1 MTFENALNKVLNY
14 LRENHGATNSILVEL
29 IEGDTDLFEKIREHL
44 IFNDLAED
52 KKGVGLVYLKSDKP
66 FDIVVETKE
75 KQEDSEKSGLKEPTE
90 RFYKI
95 FISYG
100 RNDAEELAHK
110 IASDLTSLGHD
121 VWIDKEQIKTGRS
134 WEEQIEEAILSH
146 HIFIS
151 LLTPYAVRRPDGVC
165 LDEISMA
172 RFHNRKI
179 VPVMVAQCRPPLS
192 IYRLDWV
199 DFQEWTKENTYKRS
213 FSRIINA
220 LTEEANVE
228 GSYADI
234 FSKLKPIDFGVD
246 ISRMTKDFTG
256 RQWLFDEFDSWI
268 KQPSSR
274 IFLVTGDPGIGKS
287 AIMAQL
293 ASRHP
298 QVMAFHFCISS
309 LADSVNP
316 DVFVRSIAAQLATQI
331 KEYHETISQLNFEQL
346 TRFDSG
352 TLFRRLIA
360 DPLKNI
366 NLDEQVVI
374 LVDALDESWTDANS
388 NIVNVLYERIEDLP
402 ENVKVM
408 VSSRKIPD
416 IIDLLSKYRPFEIDP
431 VFLENINDITDY
443 LDKKF
448 AEQAIADKLKCG
460 EQDIKNLKD
469 LIIDKSEGNFLY
481 IKQFIYGIETER
493 IDINNPASFPD
504 GLVGIYISFF
514 DRIFNKNENYDD
526 FRPLLEVISTLK
538 EPFSAKELSQILK
551 LSEFEIN
558 RRMQILAAFFPE
570 RKGCFSPYHKSVV
583 DWLKGEAGAGRRY
596 LLDIE
601 RGKKVVC
608 EYFIKRYS
616 QGNYDLYLLKYLP
629 SHLIESERY
638 NELVDLLLNFD
649 FIIQKCSHNMVYD
662 LIKDY
667 HSAFTVLPELRDIRI
682 EELEYLKRV
691 SEYTDQLILN
701 PEKIQNKE
709 IIIESFTPWS
719 DQQIDHEIERIRMS
733 PDRRDNLEIFLQFLN
748 SLAHLLFRYGHI
760 EGYLLQQAWNYAD
773 SGPFARYVDE
783 YIKKCDHLKLLYI
796 PAQRKEFNPF
806 NPCKRILQEQLHQV
820 LGVFTFDGK
829 YAVTG
834 SNDNTLKL
842 WDLQSGEIL
851 KTITPHIDYLR
862 TLDATPDLNLVITSG
877 GRKDTVIKLWNYKDL
892 EPRGELKGH
901 SGRINKLKITPD
913 GRYVISGSSD
923 NSVKVWDTNARQ
935 CIADFNKHTDR
946 VVCVDISIDGK
957 TGVSGG
963 FDNMIYVWDIPTKK
977 CIQAFEGIEDLGTA
991 VKLSINKDILYS
1003 CCGYDGRTIK
1013 PTIKIWDLKS
1023 GECIKMLYGHEYA
1036 ISCLETTHD
1045 GKFLVSASMDRTIKV
1060 WDLNTYNCV
1069 KTIEGHVGPVV
1080 SLKITPDMKYIISG
1094 GGGLN
1099 DNTVRIWDIYKSKM
1113 PPEDAPYYRNFNHL
1127 HFCQEEGFVV
1137 NSCRKIIQIRDL
1149 QTGKIKAELS
1159 GHKSHIK
1166 KIIIDRVGK
1175 RIISAGSD
1183 KSIRI
1188 WDLVTHECKAILQGH
1203 ADGILDIC
1211 LSGDQKKLTS
1221 CGGDRQV
1228 IVWDLEKNEKIR
1240 ILQGHDSSVIYNTWL
1255 DDDKH
1260 VISIGADNILKVWNM
1275 DTGICLNNIP
1285 LPESITLEPVVD
1297 NKNRLYLG
1305 CTDGSIQYWDLYK
1318 PELLFNLKE
1327 LSNYNKLNGSQKVSR
1342 YEELKQYLQTNEHS
1356 GLISSLELVEEEN
1369 ILFSGSLDSTI
1380 RQWDLKTKTCTKV
1393 YSGHSGEVVFIR
1405 KVPGYD
1411 KIVTASRDHTIRV
1424 WDIQSGECLA
1434 VLSTNLQINSLTPVE
1449 KNGRFAYGTMQG
1461 EFKIVQISGL

>member
-14 LRENHGATNSILVEL
+14 LRENHGATNSVLVEL
-29 IEGDTDLFEKIREHL
+29 IDGDTDLFEKIREHL

-52 KKGVGLVYLKSDKP
+52 KKGVGLVYLKSGEP
-66 FDIVVETKE
+66 LDIVVEKNE
-75 KQEDSEKSGLKEPTE
+75 KQQDSLKSGLKEPPD
-90 RFYKI
+90 RHYKI
-95 FISYG
+95 FLSYG
-100 RNDAEELAHK
+100 RKDAEELARK
-110 IASDLTSLGHD
+110 IASDLKGLGHD
-121 VWIDKEQIKTGRS
+121 VWIDKEQIKTGHS

-146 HIFIS
+146 GIFIS

-179 VPVMVAQCRPPLS
+179 VPVMVARCRPPLS

-199 DFQEWTKENTYKRS
+199 DFQEWTNENNYKRS
-213 FSRIINA
+213 FERIISA
-220 LTEEANVE
+220 LAEEANVE

-234 FSKLKPIDFGVD
+234 FSKLKPLDFGVD

-268 KQPSSR
+268 RKPSSR

-331 KEYHETISQLNFEQL
+331 KEYHEAICQLNFEQL

-374 LVDALDESWTDANS
+374 LVDALDESWTGANN
-388 NIVNVLYERIEDLP
+388 NIVNVLHERIEDLP

-416 IIDLLSKYRPFEIDP
+416 IIDLLSKYMPFEIDP
-431 VFLENINDITDY
+431 VFLENINDISDY

-448 AEQAIADKLKCG
+448 AQQVIAGKVKRS
-460 EQDIKNLKD
+460 EQDIKNLKN
-469 LIIDKSEGNFLY
+469 LIINKSEGNFLY

-514 DRIFNKNENYDD
+514 DRIFNRNENYDD
-526 FRPLLEVISTLK
+526 FRPLLEVIAALK
-538 EPFSAKELSQILK
+538 EPFSAKELSAILQ

-570 RKGCFSPYHKSVV
+570 RKGCYSPYHKSVV
-583 DWLKGEAGAGRRY
+583 DWLKGEAGTGRKY
-596 LLDIE
+596 LLDME
-601 RGKKVVC
+601 RGKKMVC
-608 EYFIKRYS
+608 EYLIKRYS
-616 QGNYDLYLLKYLP
+616 RGEYNLYLLKHLP
-629 SHLIESERY
+629 GHLIEGERY
-638 NELVDLLLNFD
+638 NELVDLLLDFD
-649 FIIQKCSHNMVYD
+649 FIIQKCRRNMVYD

-667 HSAFTVLPELRDIRI
+667 HSAFTLLPELQDSRH

-701 PEKIQNKE
+701 PEKIQDKE

-719 DQQIDHEIERIRMS
+719 DKQVDCEIERIRTS
-733 PDRRDNLEIFLQFLN
+733 PNRRDNLEIFLQFLN
-748 SLAHLLFRYGHI
+748 SQAHLLFRYGHI

-783 YIKKCDHLKLLYI
+783 YIEKCDHLKLLFI
-796 PAQRKEFNPF
+796 PPQRKEFNPF
-806 NPCKRILQEQLHQV
+806 NPCKRILQEHASQV
-820 LGVFTFDGK
+820 LAVFTDDGK

-834 SNDNTLKL
+834 STDSTLKL
-842 WDLQSGEIL
+842 WDLRSGQCL

-862 TLDATPDLNLVITSG
+862 TLDATPDLNLVVTSG
-877 GRKDTVIKLWNYKDL
+877 SRKDIVIKLWNYKDL
-892 EPRGELKGH
+892 EPLGELKGH
-901 SGRINKLKITPD
+901 SGRINYIKMTPD

-923 NSVKVWDTNARQ
+923 NSVKVWDTNTRR
-935 CIADFNKHTDR
+935 CIADFHKHTDR

-963 FDNMIYVWDIPTKK
+963 FDNMICVWDIPAKK
-977 CIQAFEGIEDLGTA
+977 CIRTFEGIEELGTA
-991 VKLSINKDILYS
+991 IKLSINKDILYS
-1003 CCGYDGRTIK
+1003 CSGYDGRTIK
-1013 PTIKIWDLKS
+1013 STIKIWDLKS
-1023 GECIKMLYGHEYA
+1023 GECIKTLYGHEYA

-1045 GKFLVSASMDRTIKV
+1045 GKFLVSASLDRTIKV
-1060 WDLNTYNCV
+1060 WNLNTYNCI
-1069 KTIEGHVGPVV
+1069 KTIEGHVGPVM
-1080 SLKITPDMKYIISG
+1080 SLKITPDLKYIISG
-1094 GGGLN
+1094 GGGHN

-1113 PPEDAPYYRNFNHL
+1113 PPEDAAYYRNFNHL
-1127 HFCQEEGFVV
+1127 HFCQDEGFVV

-1149 QTGKIKAELS
+1149 QTGRIKAELS

-1166 KIIIDRVGK
+1166 KIIVDNAGK
-1175 RIISAGSD
+1175 RIISASSD

-1188 WDLVTHECKAILQGH
+1188 WDLVTQECKSVLEGH
-1203 ADGILDIC
+1203 AEGILDIS
-1211 LSGDQKKLTS
+1211 LSGDRKKLAS
-1221 CGGDRQV
+1221 CGLDRKV
-1228 IVWDLEKNEKIR
+1228 IVWNLEKNEKIR
-1240 ILQGHDSSVIYNTWL
+1240 TLQGHDSSVIYNTWL

-1260 VISIGADNILKVWNM
+1260 VISIGADNILKLWNI
-1275 DTGICLNNIP
+1275 DTGICLNNIL
-1285 LPESITLEPVVD
+1285 LPESISLGPIVD
-1297 NKNRLYLG
+1297 NKNCVFLG
-1305 CTDGSIQYWDLYK
+1305 CTDGSVQYWDVYK
-1318 PELLFNLKE
+1318 PELLFTLKE
-1327 LSNYNKLNGSQKVSR
+1327 LSNYNKLSDPKKFSR
-1342 YEELKQYLQTNEHS
+1342 FAELKQYLDTNEHS

-1380 RQWDLKTKTCTKV
+1380 RQWDLTTKTCTRV
-1393 YSGHSGEVVFIR
+1393 FSGHSGEVVFIR

-1411 KIVTASRDHTIRV
+1411 KIVTGSRDHTIRI

-1434 VLSTNLQINSLTPVE
+1434 ILSTDLQINSLTPVQ
-1449 KNGRFAYGTMQG
+1449 KNGSFAYGTMQG

>member
-14 LRENHGATNSILVEL
+14 LRENHGATNSVLVEL
-29 IEGDTDLFEKIREHL
+29 IGGDNDLFEKIREHL

-52 KKGVGLVYLKSDKP
+52 KKGVGLVYLKSGEP
-66 FDIVVETKE
+66 PDIVVETKE
-75 KQEDSEKSGLKEPTE
+75 KQQDSSKSGLKEPAD
-90 RFYKI
+90 RYYKI
-95 FISYG
+95 FLSYG
-100 RNDAEELAHK
+100 RKDAEELARK
-110 IASDLTSLGHD
+110 IASDLTGLGHD
-121 VWIDKEQIKTGRS
+121 VWIDKEQIKTGHS

-146 HIFIS
+146 GIFIS

-199 DFQEWTKENTYKRS
+199 DFQEWTNENNYKRS
-213 FSRIINA
+213 FERIINA
-220 LTEEANVE
+220 LAEEANVE

-234 FSKLKPIDFGVD
+234 FSKLKPLDFGVD

-268 KQPSSR
+268 RKPSSR

-316 DVFVRSIAAQLATQI
+316 DIFVRSIAAQLTTQI
-331 KEYHETISQLNFEQL
+331 KEYHEAICQLNFEHL
-346 TRFDSG
+346 TQFDSG

-366 NLDEQVVI
+366 KLDEQVVI
-374 LVDALDESWTDANS
+374 LIDALDESWTGTNS
-388 NIVNVLYERIEDLP
+388 NIVNVLHERIEDLP

-431 VFLENINDITDY
+431 VFLENINDISDY

-448 AEQAIADKLKCG
+448 AQQVIADKIKCS

-469 LIIDKSEGNFLY
+469 LIINKSEGNFLY

-514 DRIFNKNENYDD
+514 DRIFNRIENYDD

-538 EPFSAKELSQILK
+538 EPFSAKELSPILQ
-551 LSEFEIN
+551 LSNFEIN
-558 RRMQILAAFFPE
+558 RRMGILAAFFPE
-570 RKGCFSPYHKSVV
+570 RKGCYSPYHKSVI
-583 DWLKGEAGAGRRY
+583 DWLKGEAGTGRKY
-596 LLDIE
+596 LLDME

-616 QGNYDLYLLKYLP
+616 RGEYNLYLLKYLP

-638 NELVDLLLNFD
+638 NELVDLLHDFD
-649 FIIQKCSHNMVYD
+649 FIIQKCRHNMVYD

-667 HSAFTVLPELRDIRI
+667 HSAFTVLPELRDITL

-719 DQQIDHEIERIRMS
+719 DQQVDCEIERIRMS
-733 PDRRDNLEIFLQFLN
+733 PNRRDNLEIFLQFLN
-748 SLAHLLFRYGHI
+748 SQAHLIFRYGNI

-773 SGPFARYVDE
+773 SGPFASYVDE
-783 YIKKCDHLKLLYI
+783 YIKKCDHLKLLFI

-806 NPCKRILQEQLHQV
+806 NPCKRILQEHAERV
-820 LGVFTFDGK
+820 SGVSITFDGK

-842 WDLQSGEIL
+842 WDLLSGECL
-851 KTITPHIDYLR
+851 RTITPHLDYLR
-862 TLDATPDLNLVITSG
+862 SLDATPDLNLVVTSG
-877 GRKDTVIKLWNYKDL
+877 GSQDTVIKLWNYKDL

-901 SGRINKLKITPD
+901 SGRINVLKITPD
-913 GRYVISGSSD
+913 GRKVISGSSD
-923 NSVKVWDTNARQ
+923 NSVRVWDTKTRQ
-935 CIADFNKHTDR
+935 CIADFHKHTDR
-946 VVCVDISIDGK
+946 VVCVDISVDGK

-963 FDNMIYVWDIPTKK
+963 FDNMIYVWNIPAKK
-977 CIQAFEGIEDLGTA
+977 CIRTFEVTEDLGSA
-991 VKLSINKDILYS
+991 LKLSVNKDILYS
-1003 CCGYDGRTIK
+1003 CCGYDGRMIK
-1013 PTIKIWDLKS
+1013 TTIKIWDLTS
-1023 GECIKMLYGHEYA
+1023 GECIKNLYGHEY
-1036 ISCLETTHD
+1036 SVRCLETTHD
-1045 GKFLVSASMDRTIKV
+1045 GKFLVSASLDRTIKV
-1060 WDLNTYNCV
+1060 WNLKTYNCV
-1069 KTIEGHVGPVV
+1069 KTIEGHPVV
-1080 SLKITPDMKYIISG
+1080 SLKITSDMKYIISG

-1113 PPEDAPYYRNFNHL
+1113 PPEDAAYYRNFNHL
-1127 HFCQEEGFVV
+1127 HFCQEEGFVI

-1149 QTGKIKAELS
+1149 QTGNIKAEIA

-1166 KIIIDRVGK
+1166 KIIVDNTGK
-1175 RIISAGSD
+1175 KIISASSD

-1188 WDLVTHECKAILQGH
+1188 WDLETQECKSVLEGH
-1203 ADGILDIC
+1203 AEGILDIC
-1211 LSGDQKKLTS
+1211 LSADRKKLAS
-1221 CGGDRQV
+1221 CGLDRQV
-1228 IVWDLEKNEKIR
+1228 IIWDLEKNEKAR

-1255 DDDKH
+1255 KDNKH
-1260 VISIGADNILKVWNM
+1260 ITSIGADNILKVWNM

-1285 LPESITLEPVVD
+1285 LPQSITLEPIVD
-1297 NKNRLYLG
+1297 NKNRLFLG
-1305 CTDGSIQYWDLYK
+1305 CTDGSVQYWDVYK
-1318 PELLFNLKE
+1318 PELLLNLK
-1327 LSNYNKLNGSQKVSR
+1327 
-1342 YEELKQYLQTNEHS
+1342 EHS

-1369 ILFSGSLDSTI
+1369 ILFSGSFDSTI
-1380 RQWDLKTKTCTKV
+1380 RQWDLSTKTCTRV
-1393 YSGHSGEVVFIR
+1393 YSGHSGEIVFIR

-1411 KIVTASRDHTIRV
+1411 KIVTGSRDHTIRV
-1424 WDIQSGECLA
+1424 WNIRSGECSA
-1434 VLSTNLQINSLTPVE
+1434 VLSTDLQINSLTPVQ
-1449 KNGRFAYGTMQG
+1449 KNGRFAYGTMEG

>member
-1 MTFENALNKVLNY
+1 MTFENALNKVYNY
-14 LRENHGATNSILVEL
+14 LRENHGATNSVLVEL
-29 IEGDTDLFEKIREHL
+29 IEGDTGLFEKIREHL

-52 KKGVGLVYLKSDKP
+52 KKGVGLVCLESDEPSDK
-66 FDIVVETKE
+66 VVKTKE
-75 KQEDSEKSGLKEPTE
+75 KQQDFPESGSIEPGGKY
-90 RFYKI
+90 YKI

-100 RNDAEELAHK
+100 RKDAEELAKK
-110 IASDLTSLGHD
+110 IASDLSCLGHN

-146 HIFIS
+146 TIFIS

-179 VPVMVAQCRPPLS
+179 VPVMVARCRPPLS

-199 DFQEWTKENTYKRS
+199 DFQEWTDDNSYKRS
-213 FSRIINA
+213 FERIIKA
-220 LTEEANVE
+220 LAEEANVE

-234 FSKLKPIDFGVD
+234 FSKLKPLDFGVD

-268 KQPSSR
+268 KQASSR
-274 IFLVTGDPGIGKS
+274 IFLITGDPGIGKS

-331 KEYHETISQLNFEQL
+331 KEYYEAIRQLNFEQL
-346 TRFDSG
+346 TRLDSG

-366 NLDEQVVI
+366 HLDEQVVI
-374 LVDALDESWTDANS
+374 LVDALDESWNDANN
-388 NIVNVLYERIEDLP
+388 NIVSVLHERIEDLP
-402 ENVKVM
+402 ENVKIM

-416 IIDLLSKYRPFEIDP
+416 IIDLLSKFRPFEIDP
-431 VFLENINDITDY
+431 VFLENINDISDY

-448 AEQAIADKLKCG
+448 ADELIADKISG
-460 EQDIKNLKD
+460 SEQDIKNLKD
-469 LIIDKSEGNFLY
+469 LIIHKSEGNFLY

-493 IDINNPASFPD
+493 IDINKPASFPD

-514 DRIFNKNENYDD
+514 DRIFNNYENYDD
-526 FRPLLEVISTLK
+526 FRPLLEVIATLK
-538 EPFSAKELSQILK
+538 EPFSAKELSPILQ
-551 LSEFEIN
+551 LSEFEIS
-558 RRMQILAAFFPE
+558 RRMEILAAFFPE
-570 RKGCFSPYHKSVV
+570 RKGGYSPYHKSVV
-583 DWLKGEAGAGRRY
+583 DWLKGEAGTGRKY
-596 LLDIE
+596 LLDME

-608 EYFIKRYS
+608 EYLIKRYS
-616 QGNYDLYLLKYLP
+616 WGDYDLYLLKHLP
-629 SHLIESERY
+629 NHLIESQRY
-638 NELVDLLLNFD
+638 NELADLLLDFD
-649 FIIQKCSHNMVYD
+649 FIIQKCRHNMVYD

-667 HSAFTVLPELRDIRI
+667 HSAFTFLPDLRDSRL

-691 SEYTDQLILN
+691 AEYTDQLILC

-719 DQQIDHEIERIRMS
+719 DQQVDCEIERIRMS
-733 PDRRDNLEIFLQFLN
+733 PNRRDTLEIFLQFFHVQ
-748 SLAHLLFRYGHI
+748 AHLLSLYGNL
-760 EGYLLQQAWNYAD
+760 EGYVLQQAWNYAD

-783 YIKKCDHLKLLYI
+783 YIEKCDHLKLLFI

-806 NPCKRILQEQLHQV
+806 NPCKRILQEHTERV
-820 LGVFTFDGK
+820 LGVFTNDGK

-834 SNDNTLKL
+834 SNDSTLKL
-842 WDLQSGEIL
+842 WDLRSGECL
-851 KTITPHIDYLR
+851 KTITPHVDYLR
-862 TLDATPDLNLVITSG
+862 TLDATPDLNLVVTSG
-877 GRKDTVIKLWNYKDL
+877 SRKETVIKLWNYKDL

-901 SGRINKLKITPD
+901 TGRINYIKITPD

-923 NSVKVWDTNARQ
+923 NSAKVWDTKTRQ
-935 CIADFNKHTDR
+935 CIADFHKHTDR

-963 FDNMIYVWDIPTKK
+963 FDNMIYVWDIPAKK
-977 CIQAFEGIEDLGTA
+977 CIREFGVIEDLGSA
-991 VKLSINKDILYS
+991 LKLSINKDILYS
-1003 CCGYDGRTIK
+1003 CCGYDGRTVK
-1013 PTIKIWDLKS
+1013 STIKIWDLKS
-1023 GECIKMLYGHEYA
+1023 GECIKTLYGHEY
-1036 ISCLETTHD
+1036 SVRSLETTHD
-1045 GKFLVSASMDRTIKV
+1045 GKFLVSASLDKTIKV
-1060 WDLNTYNCV
+1060 WNLNTYDCV
-1069 KTIEGHVGPVV
+1069 KTIEGHVGPII
-1080 SLKITPDMKYIISG
+1080 SLKITPDLKYLISG
-1094 GGGLN
+1094 GGGHN

-1113 PPEDAPYYRNFNHL
+1113 PPEDTSYYRNFNHL
-1127 HFCQEEGFVV
+1127 HICQEGGFVV

-1149 QTGKIKAELS
+1149 QNGRIKAELS

-1166 KIIIDRVGK
+1166 KLIVDKTGK
-1175 RIISAGSD
+1175 RIISSSSD

-1188 WDLVTHECKAILQGH
+1188 WDLIKHECKAVLEGH
-1203 ADGILDIC
+1203 TEGILDIC
-1211 LSGDQKKLTS
+1211 LSGDRKKLVS
-1221 CGGDRQV
+1221 CGLDRQL
-1228 IVWDLEKNEKIR
+1228 IEWDLEKNEKIR
-1240 ILQGHDSSVIYNTWL
+1240 IFQGHDCSVIYNTWM
-1255 DDDKH
+1255 DNDKY

-1275 DTGICLNNIP
+1275 DTGICLNNIS
-1285 LPESITLEPVVD
+1285 LPESITLEPLVD
-1297 NKNRLYLG
+1297 NKNHLFLG
-1305 CTDGSIQYWDLYK
+1305 CTDGSVQYWDIHN
-1318 PELLFNLKE
+1318 PELLFSLK
-1327 LSNYNKLNGSQKVSR
+1327 GH
-1342 YEELKQYLQTNEHS
+1342 T

-1369 ILFSGSLDSTI
+1369 LLFSGSPDCTI
-1380 RQWDLKTKTCTKV
+1380 RQWDLTTKTCTRV
-1393 YSGHSGEVVFIR
+1393 FSGHSGEVVFIR

-1411 KIVTASRDHTIRV
+1411 KIVTASRDHTISV
-1424 WDIQSGECLA
+1424 WDIQSGKCSA
-1434 VLSTNLQINSLTPVE
+1434 VLSTNLQINSLSSVQ
-1449 KNGRFAYGTMQG
+1449 KNGSFAYGTMEG